1 MTDPVFDDTAVP
13 SIGSG
18 RLAGKVAI
26 VSGGAR
32 GIGRAI
38 AERFVD
44 EGARVMIGD
53 ILSPEPGDIRRER
66 LRFAELDVRHRESW
80 DDVVATCCNAFGNPD
95 VLVNNAGVMIASTIA
110 DTDGS
115 DYRDSFEI
123 NVLGAVFGIQAVIP
137 GMREHGGG
145 SVIIVS
151 STASMVGAAGFASY
165 AASKAANMSLAKSAA
180 LELGSL
186 GIRVNSLHPGG
197 VKTPMSQGPAFQGFD
212 QDAFYARFPI
222 PRIAQPEEIAG
233 AATYLASDDSSFATG
248 SQFFVDGGQLAG
260 PAL

>member
-1 MTDPVFDDTAVP
+1 MAVSTDCT
-13 SIGSG
+13 
-18 RLAGKVAI
+18 RLTDKIAI
-26 VSGGAR
+26 VSGGTR

-38 AERFVD
+38 AERFVA
-44 EGARVMIGD
+44 EGALVMVGD
-53 ILSPEPGDIRRER
+53 VTSPNADGVAKEQ
-66 LRFAELDVRHRESW
+66 LRFETLDVRERESW
-80 DDVVATCCNAFGNPD
+80 KRIVARCHAVFGPPN
-95 VLVNNAGVMIASTIA
+95 VLVNNAGVMIPSSIA

-115 DYRDSFEI
+115 DYRMSFDV

-137 GMREHGGG
+137 AMRERGGG

-180 LELGSL
+180 LELGPSA
-186 GIRVNSLHPGG
+186 IRVNSLHPGG
-197 VKTPMSQGPAFQGFD
+197 VETPMSQGPAFDGFD

-233 AATYLASDDSSFATG
+233 AAAFLASDDSGFATG
-248 SQFFVDGGQLAG
+248 SHLFVDGGQLAG

>member
-1 MTDPVFDDTAVP
+1 MAV
-13 SIGSG
+13 GADCCT
-18 RLAGKVAI
+18 RLDSKIALI
-26 VSGGAR
+26 SGGVR

-38 AERFVD
+38 AERFVA
-44 EGARVMIGD
+44 EGARVMVGD
-53 ILSPEPGDIRRER
+53 MLLPESGDADDER
-66 LRFAELDVRHRESW
+66 LRFGRLDVRLRESW
-80 DDVVATCCNAFGNPD
+80 KDVVAQCREAFGVPN
-95 VLVNNAGVMIASTIA
+95 VLVNNAGVMIPSAIA

-115 DYRDSFEI
+115 DYRTSFDV
-123 NVLGAVFGIQAVIP
+123 NVLGAVFGLQAVIP
-137 GMREHGGG
+137 GMRENGGG

-180 LELGSL
+180 LELGPL

-197 VKTPMSQGPAFQGFD
+197 VATDMSQGPAFEGFD

-222 PRIAQPEEIAG
+222 PRIARPEEIAG
-233 AATYLASDDSSFATG
+233 AAAFLASDDSGFATG
-248 SQFFVDGGQLAG
+248 SQFFIDGGQLAG

>member
-1 MTDPVFDDTAVP
+1 MSLFDMT
-13 SIGSG
+13 
-18 RLAGKVAI
+18 GKVAVI
-26 VSGGAR
+26 TGSTR

-38 AERFVD
+38 AERFVA
-44 EGARVMIGD
+44 EGARVMVGD
-53 ILSPEPGDIRRER
+53 MLLPDSGDAGNAR
-66 LRFAELDVRHRESW
+66 LRFGRLDVRRRDSWNDIVAQCRE
-80 DDVVATCCNAFGNPD
+80 AFGEPD
-95 VLVNNAGVMIASTIA
+95 VLVNNAGVMIPSAIA

-115 DYRDSFEI
+115 DYRTSFDV
-123 NVLGAVFGIQAVIP
+123 NVLGAVFGLQAVIP
-137 GMREHGGG
+137 GMRERGGG

-180 LELGSL
+180 LELGPL

-197 VKTPMSQGPAFQGFD
+197 VATDMSQGPAFEGFD

-222 PRIAQPEEIAG
+222 PRSAQPEEIAG
-233 AATYLASDDSSFATG
+233 AAAFLASDDSGFATG
-248 SQFFVDGGQLAG
+248 SQFFIDGGQLAG

>member
-1 MTDPVFDDTAVP
+1 MAASTDHCT
-13 SIGSG
+13 
-18 RLAGKVAI
+18 RLADKIAI
-26 VSGGAR
+26 VSGGSR

-38 AERFVD
+38 AERFVA

-53 ILSPEPGDIRRER
+53 LARPETDGADREHVH
-66 LRFAELDVRHRESW
+66 FETLDVRDRASWKNIVAQCRE
-80 DDVVATCCNAFGNPD
+80 AFGAPN
-95 VLVNNAGVMIASTIA
+95 VLVNNAGVMIASSIA

-115 DYRDSFEI
+115 DYRTSFDV
-123 NVLGAVFGIQAVIP
+123 NVLGAVFGLQALIP
-137 GMREHGGG
+137 AMRERGSG

-180 LELGSL
+180 LELGPL
-186 GIRVNSLHPGG
+186 AIRVNSLHPGG
-197 VKTPMSQGPAFQGFD
+197 VETPMSQGPAFDGFD

-233 AATYLASDDSSFATG
+233 AAAFLASDDSGFATG
-248 SQFFVDGGQLAG
+248 SQFFIDGGQLAG